1 MFFDDQEKILEIAK
15 NTGFSIFVTDTFPS
29 LPEASN
35 LIIVEPEQDRIR
47 INQIREITELV
58 KTIASS
64 HRFIIVK
71 NAETM
76 NPEAQNAFLKLLEEP
91 KNNYHFVMF
100 TREPSILLATVLSRA
115 QIYFLRQT
123 KSKSYDQETRD
134 LAKSLITATGQNL
147 VKLAED
153 LTNKKLH
160 KTPREDAEKITAAA
174 IDLLSNSYFETKNP
188 KFLKKLNQLI
198 TLHQNL
204 TRNGHIKLH
213 IIADLC

>member
-1 MFFDDQEKILEIAK
+1 MFFNDQEKIPEIAK
-15 NTGFSIFVTDTFPS
+15 NTGFSIFVADTFPN
-29 LPEASN
+29 LPESSSS
-35 LIIVEPEQDRIR
+35 IIIEPEQGKIR
-47 INQIREITELV
+47 IDQIREITELV

-64 HRFIIVK
+64 HRFIIIK

-91 KNNYHFVMF
+91 KDNYHFVML
-100 TREPSILLATVLSRA
+100 TKEPSILLKTVLSRA
-115 QIYFLRQT
+115 QIYFFRQT
-123 KSKSYDQETRD
+123 EPQTYDQETKA

-153 LTNKKLH
+153 LANKKLH

-188 KFLKKLNQLI
+188 KFLKKLRQLI